1 MSRDVR
7 DRLRRLPRILI
18 IAGFLGLSLG
28 YAVFESVF
36 PNVGFPAAGE
46 ASLPLLLAV
55 LAGAGFLA
63 GLVADD
69 LRLAILHAFL
79 SFPIALVVVSLL
91 AVSPVLTG
99 YVELTSDDL
108 VFYVLRLGLPLY
120 PVPPPAPPALARY
133 VDPTSDALFF
143 SALRLALPIYLVA
156 LPAYAVLGVAGL
168 AAREHLGLR
177 STPFRAWLR
186 RLQHK

>member
-108 VFYVLRLGLPLY
+108 VFYVLRLGLP
-120 PVPPPAPPALARY
+120 
-133 VDPTSDALFF
+133 
-143 SALRLALPIYLVA
+143 IYLVA

-177 STPFRAWLR
+177 STSFRAWLR